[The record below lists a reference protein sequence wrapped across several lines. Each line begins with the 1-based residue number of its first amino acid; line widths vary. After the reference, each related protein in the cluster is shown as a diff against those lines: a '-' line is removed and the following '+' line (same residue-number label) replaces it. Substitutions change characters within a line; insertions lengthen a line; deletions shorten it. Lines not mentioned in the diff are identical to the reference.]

1 VDIEQEIKMIDRY
14 NQISDKGD
22 NFNPIRRKPF
32 IPTPKEKDYKKG
44 YIVRYFVH
52 SVANE
57 STPIFEVNKQGYL
70 KYSINSFYKTVQ
82 LDWRLTGSIEDVR
95 KSNRE
100 SIRIASTTISK
111 LPLYLPNLLQFHQK

>member
-1 VDIEQEIKMIDRY
+1 MIDRY
-14 NQISDKGD
+14 NEISQRDD

-32 IPTPKEKDYKKG
+32 IPIPKEKDYKKG

-52 SVANE
+52 SVNNQ

-70 KYSINSFYKTVQ
+70 KYSVNSFYNTVS
-82 LDWRLTGSIEDVR
+82 LDWRLTGSIEDVK

-100 SIRIASTTISK
+100 SVRIASETISK

>member
-1 VDIEQEIKMIDRY
+1 MIDRY
-14 NQISDKGD
+14 NQISEKGD

-32 IPTPKEKDYKKG
+32 IPTPKEKDYTKG

-111 LPLYLPNLLQFHQK
+111 LPLYLPNLLQFHKK

>member
-1 VDIEQEIKMIDRY
+1 MIDRY
-14 NQISDKGD
+14 NEITSKDD

-32 IPTPKEKDYKKG
+32 IPNPKEGDYKRG

-52 SVANE
+52 SVNNQ

-70 KYSINSFYKTVQ
+70 KYSINSFYTTVT
-82 LDWRLTGSIEDVR
+82 LDWRLTGSNDVIK

-100 SIRIASTTISK
+100 SVRIASQTIPKIS
-111 LPLYLPNLLQFHQK
+111 LYLPNLLQFHQK